1 MKYLFIGIADH
12 PLLKSLAYNLKKQD
26 SECKVD
32 IISVSQTREVTGIYD
47 NFYRFR
53 LYEWYAKKIK
63 KGSNFILTIMI
74 FIWILSRRD
83 KYDVIELH
91 YVNLFNRTL
100 IKYYKKISKKVIAV
114 PWGSDI
120 FRISKRKYSS
130 MKKLLLQCDK
140 INCITES
147 MYQKI
152 FEITDK
158 KITEEKIT
166 SCRFG
171 LDCLEEICL
180 LRKKE
185 IPIIELSE
193 ILELPVSNEKT
204 IIITVGSNGSEG
216 QQHLGIIESISKYNF
231 ENVFFIFPVTYGIN
245 DHYLSQISAALKNLK
260 MPSVLLTEFMTSK
273 QIASLRL
280 LSSFFI
286 QLQITDTLSG
296 AMLEHLYAGS
306 VVITGSWLKYD
317 VLDKMGMYLQKV
329 DHVSEIGDKLHSL
342 ISVFDS
348 EKNLTNKNQKAVWEL
363 ASWEYCLKNW
373 KEL

>member
-1 MKYLFIGIADH
+1 MKVL
-12 PLLKSLAYNLKKQD
+12 S
-26 SECKVD
+26 
-32 IISVSQTREVTGIYD
+32 II
-47 NFYRFR
+47 N
-53 LYEWYAKKIK
+53 KIFGNK
-63 KGSNFILTIMI
+63 
-74 FIWILSRRD
+74 
-83 KYDVIELH
+83 
-91 YVNLFNRTL
+91 
-100 IKYYKKISKKVIAV
+100 KYYPRGMNSLVDTSV
-114 PWGSDI
+114 PDFVEIGKNFVSAPGSIVLAHDASTI
-120 FRISKRKYSS
+120 TH
-130 MKKLLLQCDK
+130 CDK
-140 INCITES
+140 
-147 MYQKI
+147 
-152 FEITDK
+152 
-158 KITEEKIT
+158 
-166 SCRFG
+166 
-171 LDCLEEICL
+171 
-180 LRKKE
+180 LR
-185 IPIIELSE
+185 
-193 ILELPVSNEKT
+193 VEKT
-204 IIITVGSNGSEG
+204 IIKDNVFLGANAVILPGITVGNNSNGSEG

-231 ENVFFIFPVTYGIN
+231 ENVFFIFPVTYGIS